1 MMLADYRSRWLLPV
15 VMLVAALQLS
25 ACGDKDKDARQAF
38 ITFLQGISQ
47 QEGRQL
53 PALSEQQKQ
62 SFGRFTQDYAVMT
75 AFNQQLDQALAGSLT
90 PMLDVVSR
98 IRVPQ
103 DYVTQRDNLRQAL
116 GGLNMLSPQVQNAKT
131 QADNAHRALKQ
142 PEELQTVYDKV
153 YNRAVSLPANAMVTV
168 VPASTSFAQ
177 SVVQVGDYLQ
187 TQGNQVV
194 FGNNGVQF
202 HTQQQVDQYNSM
214 MTDIANQQQKLFT
227 TLKSQNFLPH

>member
-1 MMLADYRSRWLLPV
+1 
-15 VMLVAALQLS
+15 
-25 ACGDKDKDARQAF
+25 
-38 ITFLQGISQ
+38 
-47 QEGRQL
+47 
-53 PALSEQQKQ
+53 
-62 SFGRFTQDYAVMT
+62 MT

>member
-1 MMLADYRSRWLLPV
+1 
-15 VMLVAALQLS
+15 
-25 ACGDKDKDARQAF
+25 
-38 ITFLQGISQ
+38 
-47 QEGRQL
+47 
-53 PALSEQQKQ
+53 
-62 SFGRFTQDYAVMT
+62 
-75 AFNQQLDQALAGSLT
+75 
-90 PMLDVVSR
+90 
-98 IRVPQ
+98 
-103 DYVTQRDNLRQAL
+103 
-116 GGLNMLSPQVQNAKT
+116 
-131 QADNAHRALKQ
+131 
-142 PEELQTVYDKV
+142 
-153 YNRAVSLPANAMVTV
+153 MVTV

>member
-15 VMLVAALQLS
+15 IMLVTALQLS
-25 ACGDKDKDARQAF
+25 ACGDKDKEARQAF
-38 ITFLQGISQ
+38 TTFLQGISQ

-75 AFNQQLDQALAGSLT
+75 SFNQQLDQALAGSLT
-90 PMLDVVSR
+90 PVLEAMSR

-103 DYVTQRDNLRQAL
+103 DYVAQRDNLRQAL
-116 GGLNMLSPQVQNAKT
+116 GALNMLSPQVQSAKT
-131 QADNAHRALKQ
+131 QADTARHVLKQ
-142 PEELQTVYDKV
+142 TEELQAIYDKV

-168 VPASTSFAQ
+168 VPASTAFAQ
-177 SVVQVGDYLQ
+177 SVMQVGDYLQ
-187 TQGNQVV
+187 AQGSQVV

-202 HTQQQVDQYNSM
+202 HTPQQVEQYNGM
-214 MTDIANQQQKLFT
+214 MTDIASQQQKLYT
-227 TLKSQNFLPH
+227 TLKAQNFLPH